1 MRRASISHLI
11 VSNPVDVGYLT
22 GFLGGDSFLIV
33 APGKPVLISDGRY
46 EEDLAPYR
54 PLCRVVIRQGTMT
67 DAVADLLRALA
78 DRGGVES
85 VGLQSEHVSLA
96 EDLALRAAI
105 RKRRLPA
112 RLLRPTAAL
121 VSGLRRVKDAGEIA
135 LMTRAIRIQQD
146 ALTAALGSLRAGM
159 TELEFAAELEHQM
172 KARGS
177 SNPGF
182 STIIA
187 AGANAS
193 RPHYHPGDA
202 KIRRNGILLIDWGAT
217 WKGYHGDMTRTFALG
232 RWPAP
237 MKEVYKIVLAAHEA
251 AAHALR
257 PGRTG
262 AEVDAVAR
270 AVIEKAGYGDR
281 FAHGLGH
288 GLGMNVHENPRLGK
302 LAGADIL
309 EPGHVVTIEPGI
321 YLPGVGGVRIE
332 DDYLVTA
339 RGSRNLCSLP
349 RDLEWASI

>member
-1 MRRASISHLI
+1 MRRASVSHLI

-22 GFLGGDSFLIV
+22 GFLGGDSFLVV

-46 EEDLAPYR
+46 EEDLAPFK
-54 PLCRVVIRQGTMT
+54 PLCRVVIRQGSMT

-78 DRGGVES
+78 ARGGLDS
-85 VGLQSEHVSLA
+85 VGVQSEHLTLG
-96 EDLALRAAI
+96 EEQALRAAI
-105 RKRRLPA
+105 KRRRLPA
-112 RLLRPTAAL
+112 RLLAPASGL
-121 VSGLRRVKDAGEIA
+121 VSALRRVKDAGEVRLIS
-135 LMTRAIRIQQD
+135 RAIEIQQ
-146 ALTAALGSLRAGM
+146 AALVASLDSIRSGM

-237 MKEVYKIVLAAHEA
+237 MKEVHKIVLEAHEA
-251 AAHALR
+251 AAGALR
-257 PGRTG
+257 PGKTG

-270 AVIEKAGYGDR
+270 AVIEKAGYGEC
-281 FAHGLGH
+281 FSHGLGH
-288 GLGMNVHENPRLGK
+288 GLGMNVHESPRLGK

-332 DDYLVTA
+332 DDYLVTP

>member
-1 MRRASISHLI
+1 MRRASVSHLV

-22 GFLGGDSFLIV
+22 GFLGGDSYLVV

-46 EEDLAPYR
+46 EEDLEPFRA
-54 PLCRVVIRQGTMT
+54 LCRVVIRQGSMT
-67 DAVADLLRALA
+67 EAVADLLRALA

-85 VGLQSEHVSLA
+85 VGVQNEHLTLG
-96 EDLALRAAI
+96 EEQALRAAI
-105 RKRRLPA
+105 KRRRLPA
-112 RLLRPTAAL
+112 RVLAPTSGL
-121 VSGLRRVKDAGEIA
+121 VSGLRMVKDPGEVRLISRA
-135 LMTRAIRIQQD
+135 LEIQQA
-146 ALTAALGSLRAGM
+146 ALVASLGSLRSGM

-177 SNPGF
+177 TNPGF
-182 STIIA
+182 STIVA

-202 KIRRNGILLIDWGAT
+202 KIRRNDILLIDWGAT

-237 MKEVYKIVLAAHEA
+237 MKEVYKVVLEAHEA

-262 AEVDAVAR
+262 AEIDAVAR
-270 AVIEKAGYGDR
+270 AVIDKAGYGDR
-281 FAHGLGH
+281 FSHGLGH
-288 GLGMNVHENPRLGK
+288 GLGMNVHESPRLGK

-332 DDYLVTA
+332 DDYLVTP
-339 RGSRNLCSLP
+339 RGRRNLCALP
-349 RDLEWASI
+349 RDIGWASI